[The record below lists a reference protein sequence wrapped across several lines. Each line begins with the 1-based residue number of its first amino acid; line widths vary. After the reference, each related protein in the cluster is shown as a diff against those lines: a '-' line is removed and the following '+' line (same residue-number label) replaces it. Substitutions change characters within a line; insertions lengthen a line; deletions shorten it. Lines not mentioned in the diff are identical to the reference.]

1 MGYTPGPPGLL
12 YLSAGDLI
20 AAAGGDPWAVNK
32 TLQDGDP
39 GEIAELARAFYLA
52 GVCTAETSDAFNNAQ
67 RHFQESWNR
76 ETGDHPINDSAEVQ
90 RAQTQLHVQRDEL
103 DNIGVELME
112 ISASLAAAQGSAEP
126 AIMQL
131 NNALTTIDGRISI
144 ALANNADQ
152 ATIDRLVENAR
163 TVTRNTLATV
173 TGVRDD
179 YANVLSAATTRMQG
193 IEGYNPDVLEGVAGD
208 GKQTQWEHSQQAAE
222 QYGQSQR
229 AADQALVDSGGPM
242 TPEKEAAAAR
252 LRDYATVTDAQA
264 DPIARYYAGERLD
277 DYQTSRLQGPYS
289 PDPILGMTPQQ
300 RAQQRLALQQQL
312 ERGWPELG
320 IAGKTPDQATALL
333 DMAEDQSKSL
343 TVQKAVELLQQQ
355 GMSQGGAI
363 ATVDQLSQGATWQE
377 LAKAGNDI
385 LGHPGKGIEWAARLE
400 DMGRHNLVVQN
411 ADDVAALGRIG
422 KNMGLAGDVLQTAL
436 TLDAIYNDGAP
447 AGLELTKLGG
457 NLAGGTALAAGFAV
471 VGGVFGGPPGALIL
485 GAVGSYVGGNVG
497 EAGAESMYNW
507 VTK

>member
-1 MGYTPGPPGLL
+1 
-12 YLSAGDLI
+12 
-20 AAAGGDPWAVNK
+20 VNK

-52 GVCTAETSDAFNNAQ
+52 GVCTSETSDAFNNAQ
-67 RHFQESWNR
+67 KRFQESWDR

-112 ISASLAAAQGSAEP
+112 ISASLAAAQTASEP
-126 AIMQL
+126 SILQL
-131 NNALTTIDGRISI
+131 NNALTTIDGQIGN
-144 ALANNADQ
+144 ALTNNADQ

-179 YANVLSAATTRMQG
+179 YTNVLSGATTRMQG
-193 IEGYNPDVLEGVAGD
+193 IEGYNPDILEGVAGD
-208 GKQTQWEHSQQAAE
+208 GKKTQWEQSQEAAE
-222 QYGQSQR
+222 QYGQTQR
-229 AADQALVDSGGPM
+229 AADQALVDAGGPM
-242 TPEKEAAAAR
+242 TPEKQAALNR
-252 LRDYATVTDAQA
+252 LQDYATVTDAQA
-264 DPIARYYAGERLD
+264 DPTARFYAGERLD
-277 DYQTSRLQGPYS
+277 DYQTSRLQGPYP
-289 PDPILGMTPQQ
+289 PDPILGMTPLQ

-320 IAGKTPDQATALL
+320 IAGVSRDQATSLL
-333 DMAEDQSKSL
+333 DMAEDQSKTL

-363 ATVDQLSQGATWQE
+363 ATVDGLSKGMTWEE
-377 LAKAGNDI
+377 LGQYGNNI
-385 LGHPGKGIEWAARLE
+385 LGHPGKGIEWATKLE

-411 ADDVAALGRIG
+411 ADDIAALGRIG
-422 KNMGLAGDVLQTAL
+422 KNMGFAGDVLQTAL

-457 NLAGGTALAAGFAV
+457 NLGGGTALAAIGA
-471 VGGVFGGPPGALIL
+471 VGGGIVLGPPGALL
-485 GAVGSYVGGNVG
+485 FGAIGSYYGGKYG
-497 EAGAESMYNW
+497 EQGAEAMYNW
-507 VTK
+507 ATK